1 LLDRTP
7 RFPVA
12 CTRHRKNQ
20 ARHLRRLIHLDTVSS
35 TSNKKQLGCREQL
48 MEALGDTLFK

>member
-1 LLDRTP
+1 LDRAP